1 MGIGMSYARMNDG
14 RAPCQHQP
22 NCSRHRGGYCEAAE
36 MEATPEIKRRL
47 TSHALALARL
57 AEEIERRTNGQTN
70 PDGRAPTAP
79 WPPTGRNHA

>member
-1 MGIGMSYARMNDG
+1 MPTPAQLLE
-14 RAPCQHQP
+14 A
-22 NCSRHRGGYCEAAE
+22 SRGYCEAAE

-57 AEEIERRTNGQTN
+57 AEEIERRASGQTN

-79 WPPTGRNHA
+79 WPPTGRNRA